1 MGESGEEEGEGFVCA
16 LCDSD
21 RDRDVCIQGQVSVC
35 IRMSWFSRGLLGEL
49 AVTHSLP
56 YLHG

>member
-1 MGESGEEEGEGFVCA
+1 MRGFVCT

-35 IRMSWFSRGLLGEL
+35 IWMSWFSRGLLGEL

-56 YLHG
+56 YLYG

>member
-1 MGESGEEEGEGFVCA
+1 MGESGEEEGEGFVCT

-35 IRMSWFSRGLLGEL
+35 IWMSWFSRGLLGEL